1 MWPSTGQKK
10 LECAINID
18 MNSIRLCDDTLL
30 AVIAE
35 FNRMFS
41 SNPMARIF
49 VCLPEKAGPEI
60 SNAGACCMLTFW
72 Y

>member
-35 FNRMFS
+35 FNLHVFQQPDGTDFR
-41 SNPMARIF
+41 
-49 VCLPEKAGPEI
+49 LPAGKGG
-60 SNAGACCMLTFW
+60 SGNQ
-72 Y
+72 